1 MWITTDQAVEMYA
14 RFFRSRYGANAGK
27 LADEKTAELRNAGDR
42 DGERVWTKVRR
53 QIEVQS
59 AN

>member
-27 LADEKTAELRNAGDR
+27 FADEKTAELRNAGDS
-42 DGERVWTKVRR
+42 DGERVWTQVRR
-53 QIEVQS
+53 EIEIQN

>member
-27 LADEKTAELRNAGDR
+27 LADEKTTELRNAGDR
-42 DGERVWTKVRR
+42 DGERVWSKVRR
-53 QIEVQS
+53 QIEIQN